1 MVEKKLRQHK
11 KLIRQNPKNRTW
23 KCLCGLHEGLSERDS
38 KEDRHVKFQF
48 QALRLAWRESYEP
61 KTVLEEGTGGGDVKL
76 SRNCLNIY
84 APCHRSLSPPKFTKV
99 TALVNSAFI
108 ICKQEQL
115 KLNNI
120 TLFFNNTKILLFLKI
135 KGKITFWICLQIM
148 CLNEN

>member
-1 MVEKKLRQHK
+1 MKR
-11 KLIRQNPKNRTW
+11 
-23 KCLCGLHEGLSERDS
+23 LCGLHEGLSERDS
-38 KEDRHVKFQF
+38 KEDLHVKFLF
-48 QALRLAWRESYEP
+48 QAEEVLRLPWREETEKARRLKEPSQSQSHEP

-115 KLNNI
+115 KLNKI
-120 TLFFNNTKILLFLKI
+120 TMLLNNTKILFFLQI
-135 KGKITFWICLQIM
+135 KCIITFSICLQII